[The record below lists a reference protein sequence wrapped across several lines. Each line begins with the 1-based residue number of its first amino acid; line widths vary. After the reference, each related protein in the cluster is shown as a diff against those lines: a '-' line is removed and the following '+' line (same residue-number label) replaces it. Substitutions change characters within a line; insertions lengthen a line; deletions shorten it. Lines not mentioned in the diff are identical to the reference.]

1 MYSFRFD
8 EAEVLLKQGAD
19 PLKDQPDE
27 DGMGDIDNCVT
38 RIYGEIEFIYS
49 DFTSTVLGTEGLRDF
64 ERDLSYLF
72 GLAAHEKMDY
82 LLDLYHSN
90 HIE

>member
-1 MYSFRFD
+1 MMETITVEGRGC
-8 EAEVLLKQGAD
+8 VHVV
-19 PLKDQPDE
+19 PDE
-27 DGMGDIDNCVT
+27 DGMGDMDNCVT

-49 DFTSTVLGTEGLRDF
+49 DFTSTVLGTEGMRDF
-64 ERDLSYLF
+64 ERDLSFLF
-72 GLAAHEKMDY
+72 GLAAHEKMVH